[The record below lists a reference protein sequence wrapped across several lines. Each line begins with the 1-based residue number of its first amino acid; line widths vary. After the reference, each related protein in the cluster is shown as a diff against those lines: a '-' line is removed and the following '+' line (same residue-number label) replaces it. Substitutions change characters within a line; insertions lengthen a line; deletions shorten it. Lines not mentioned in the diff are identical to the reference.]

1 MNDIINN
8 DMEKITV
15 NTEVLVVG
23 GSVAGLKAAS
33 GIADCGY
40 KVCLL
45 ESNSKVDIQK
55 EPELLTGLSGQE
67 LARLKDL
74 EKEVLSNSQIEILT
88 STNLVGVNGVPG
100 DFSLKLENKD
110 GIIEKKAGAIV
121 IATGFAI
128 KPLNDKYQLSLSDNI
143 ITQSQLEEIL
153 AGGDQSA
160 REKLAGKTVAF
171 LLGFGNYGYPIV
183 MERLVRS
190 ILAIEQIE
198 GCTPYVYAG
207 DLKVA
212 SDSLERIYKETRD
225 NGATY
230 FKLPEMP
237 KISQDGKK
245 VTFFDPVLRQNLEL
259 SPDLLVIEEEICAG
273 QSNDEL
279 AGLLRI
285 DLEATGFMQK
295 DNVHRFPVSSNRE
308 GIFVI
313 GESREVQNL
322 PLEITDAANAVLGL
336 KNLLG
341 DGTRVAP
348 KETGVVDTGKCVF
361 CITCYRCCPHG
372 AIYWNEDNKA
382 VISPLACQA
391 CGICASE
398 CPMDAIQIGSF
409 TDTDIKEEIKQSIQ
423 PEAKVP
429 QIVAF
434 CCRNSAF
441 EAGLMAKTFDM
452 PIPDGL
458 KMIKVPCA
466 GKIDLDYILTAF
478 VEGADG
484 VLVLTCHNGN
494 CKSEQGNTFAEW
506 RVNDAHRMLEESGF
520 GKERLQF
527 ATLASNTGS
536 RFSAIVCDMEK
547 TINNLA

>member
-1 MNDIINN
+1 MNDMTNN

-15 NTEVLVVG
+15 NTEVLIVG
-23 GSVAGLKAAS
+23 GSAAGLKAAA
-33 GIADCGY
+33 GIAACGY
-40 KVCLL
+40 KVCLI
-45 ESNSKVDIQK
+45 ESNSGIDIQK
-55 EPELLTGLSGQE
+55 KELLTGLGEQDI
-67 LARLKDL
+67 AGLKEL
-74 EKEVLSNSQIEILT
+74 EKEVLSNSRIEILT
-88 STNLVGVNGVPG
+88 DTNLVGVNGVPG
-100 DFSLKLENKD
+100 DFNLKLENKD
-110 GIIEKKAGAIV
+110 GIIGKKTGAIV
-121 IATGFAI
+121 IATGFTI
-128 KPLNDKYQLSLSDNI
+128 KPLNDKYQLSLSDNV
-143 ITQSQLEEIL
+143 ITQSSLEEML
-153 AGGDQSA
+153 AAGDQSA

-198 GCTPYVYAG
+198 GCTAYVYAG

-212 SDSLERIYKETRD
+212 SDSLERIYKESRD

-230 FKLPEMP
+230 FRLSQMPE
-237 KISQDGKK
+237 ISQDGKK
-245 VTFFDPVLRQNLEL
+245 VTFFDPVLRQDMEL
-259 SPDLLVIEEEICAG
+259 SPDLLVIEEEICAD

-285 DLEATGFMQK
+285 DMEAAGLMQK

-313 GESREVQNL
+313 GASREVQNL
-322 PLEITDAANAVLGL
+322 PLEITDAVNAVLGI

-341 DGTRVAP
+341 DGTRMVP
-348 KETGVVDTGKCVF
+348 KERGIVDTGKCVF

-372 AIYWNEDNKA
+372 AIYWDEDNKA

-398 CPMDAIQIGSF
+398 CPMDAIQIGGF
-409 TDTDIKEEIKQSIQ
+409 IDADLKEEIQQSIE
-423 PEAKVP
+423 PDAKAP

-441 EAGLMAKTFDM
+441 EAGMMAKTFNM
-452 PIPDGL
+452 PVPEGL
-458 KMIKVPCA
+458 KMIKMPCA

-494 CKSEQGNTFAEW
+494 CKSERGNIFAEW
-506 RVNDAHRMLEESGF
+506 RVDDAHRMLEESGF

>member
-1 MNDIINN
+1 MNDMTNN

-15 NTEVLVVG
+15 NTEVLIVG
-23 GSVAGLKAAS
+23 GSAAGLKAAA
-33 GIADCGY
+33 GIAACGY
-40 KVCLL
+40 KVCLI
-45 ESNSKVDIQK
+45 ESNSGIDIQK
-55 EPELLTGLSGQE
+55 KELLTGLGEQDI
-67 LARLKDL
+67 AGLKEL
-74 EKEVLSNSQIEILT
+74 EKEVLSNSRIEILT
-88 STNLVGVNGVPG
+88 DTNLVGVNGVPG
-100 DFSLKLENKD
+100 DFNLKLENKD
-110 GIIEKKAGAIV
+110 GIIGKKTGAIV
-121 IATGFAI
+121 IATGFTI
-128 KPLNDKYQLSLSDNI
+128 KPLNDKYQLSLSDNV
-143 ITQSQLEEIL
+143 ITQSSLEEML
-153 AGGDQSA
+153 AAGDQSA

-198 GCTPYVYAG
+198 GCTAYVYAG

-212 SDSLERIYKETRD
+212 SDSLERIYKESRD

-230 FKLPEMP
+230 FRLSQMPE
-237 KISQDGKK
+237 ISQDGKK
-245 VTFFDPVLRQNLEL
+245 VTFFDPVLRQDMEL
-259 SPDLLVIEEEICAG
+259 SPDLLVIEEEICAD

-285 DLEATGFMQK
+285 DMEAAGLMQK

-313 GESREVQNL
+313 GASREVQNL
-322 PLEITDAANAVLGL
+322 PLEITDAVNAVLGI

-341 DGTRVAP
+341 DGTRMVP
-348 KETGVVDTGKCVF
+348 KERGIVDTGKCVF

-372 AIYWNEDNKA
+372 AIYWDEDNKA

-398 CPMDAIQIGSF
+398 CPMDAIQIGGF
-409 TDTDIKEEIKQSIQ
+409 IDADLKEEIQQSID
-423 PEAKVP
+423 PDAKAP

-441 EAGLMAKTFDM
+441 EAGMMAKTFNM
-452 PIPDGL
+452 PVPEGL

-494 CKSEQGNTFAEW
+494 CKSERGNIFAEW
-506 RVNDAHRMLEESGF
+506 RVDDAHRMLEESGF

>member
-1 MNDIINN
+1 MNDMINN

-15 NTEVLVVG
+15 NTEVLIVG
-23 GSVAGLKAAS
+23 GSAAGLKAAA
-33 GIADCGY
+33 GIAACGY
-40 KVCLL
+40 KVCLI
-45 ESNSKVDIQK
+45 ESNSGINIQK
-55 EPELLTGLSGQE
+55 KELLTGLGEQDI
-67 LARLKDL
+67 AGLKEL
-74 EKEVLSNSQIEILT
+74 EKEVLSNSRIEILT
-88 STNLVGVNGVPG
+88 DTNLVGVNGVPG
-100 DFSLKLENKD
+100 DFNLKLKNKD
-110 GIIEKKAGAIV
+110 GIIEKKTGAIV
-121 IATGFAI
+121 IATGFTI
-128 KPLNDKYQLSLSDNI
+128 KPLNDKYQLSLSNNV
-143 ITQSQLEEIL
+143 ITQSSLEEML
-153 AGGDQSA
+153 AAGDQSA

-198 GCTPYVYAG
+198 GCTAYVYAG

-212 SDSLERIYKETRD
+212 SDSLERIYKESRN

-230 FKLPEMP
+230 FRLSQMPE
-237 KISQDGKK
+237 ISQDGKK
-245 VTFFDPVLRQNLEL
+245 VTFFDPVLRQDMEL
-259 SPDLLVIEEEICAG
+259 SPDLLVIEEEICVD
-273 QSNDEL
+273 QSNNEL

-285 DLEATGFMQK
+285 DMEAAGLMQK

-313 GESREVQNL
+313 GASREVQNL
-322 PLEITDAANAVLGL
+322 PLEITDAVNAVLGI

-341 DGTRVAP
+341 DGTRMVP
-348 KETGVVDTGKCVF
+348 KERGIVDTGKCVF

-372 AIYWNEDNKA
+372 AIYWDEDNKA
-382 VISPLACQA
+382 IISPLACQA

-398 CPMDAIQIGSF
+398 CPMDAIQIGGF
-409 TDTDIKEEIKQSIQ
+409 IDADLKEEIQQSIE
-423 PEAKVP
+423 PDAKAP

-441 EAGLMAKTFDM
+441 EAGMMAKTFNM
-452 PIPDGL
+452 PVPEGL

-494 CKSEQGNTFAEW
+494 CKSERGNIFAEW
-506 RVNDAHRMLEESGF
+506 RVDDAHRMLEESGF

>member
-1 MNDIINN
+1 MNDMTNN

-15 NTEVLVVG
+15 NTEVLIVG
-23 GSVAGLKAAS
+23 GSAAGLKAAA
-33 GIADCGY
+33 GIAACGY
-40 KVCLL
+40 KVCLI
-45 ESNSKVDIQK
+45 ESNSGIDIQK
-55 EPELLTGLSGQE
+55 KELLTGLGEQDI
-67 LARLKDL
+67 AGLKEL
-74 EKEVLSNSQIEILT
+74 EKEVLSNSRIEILT
-88 STNLVGVNGVPG
+88 DTNLVGVNGVPG
-100 DFSLKLENKD
+100 DFNLKLENKD
-110 GIIEKKAGAIV
+110 GIIGKKTGAIV
-121 IATGFAI
+121 IATGFTI
-128 KPLNDKYQLSLSDNI
+128 KPLNDKYQLSLSDNV
-143 ITQSQLEEIL
+143 ITQSSLEEML
-153 AGGDQSA
+153 AAGDQSA

-198 GCTPYVYAG
+198 GCTAYVYAG

-212 SDSLERIYKETRD
+212 SDSLERIYKESRD

-230 FKLPEMP
+230 FRLSQMPE
-237 KISQDGKK
+237 ISQDGKK
-245 VTFFDPVLRQNLEL
+245 VTFFDPVLRQDMEL
-259 SPDLLVIEEEICAG
+259 SPDLLVIEEEICAD

-285 DLEATGFMQK
+285 DMEAAGLMQK

-313 GESREVQNL
+313 GASREVQNL
-322 PLEITDAANAVLGL
+322 PLEITDAANAVLGI

-341 DGTRVAP
+341 DGTRMVP
-348 KETGVVDTGKCVF
+348 KERGIVDTGKCVF

-372 AIYWNEDNKA
+372 AIYWDEDNKA

-398 CPMDAIQIGSF
+398 CPMDAIQIGGF
-409 TDTDIKEEIKQSIQ
+409 IDADLKEEIQQSIE
-423 PEAKVP
+423 PDAKAP

-441 EAGLMAKTFDM
+441 EAGMMAKTFNM
-452 PIPDGL
+452 PVPEGL
-458 KMIKVPCA
+458 KMIKMPCA

-494 CKSEQGNTFAEW
+494 CKSERGNIFAEW
-506 RVNDAHRMLEESGF
+506 RVDDAHRMLEESGF

>member
-1 MNDIINN
+1 MNDMTNN

-15 NTEVLVVG
+15 NTEVLIVG
-23 GSVAGLKAAS
+23 GSAAGLKAAA
-33 GIADCGY
+33 GIAACGY
-40 KVCLL
+40 KVCLI
-45 ESNSKVDIQK
+45 ESNSGIDIQK
-55 EPELLTGLSGQE
+55 KELLTGLGEQDITG
-67 LARLKDL
+67 LKEL
-74 EKEVLSNSQIEILT
+74 EKEVLSNSRIEILT
-88 STNLVGVNGVPG
+88 DTNLVGVNGVPG
-100 DFSLKLENKD
+100 DFNLKLENKD
-110 GIIEKKAGAIV
+110 GIIGKKTGAIV
-121 IATGFAI
+121 IATGFTI
-128 KPLNDKYQLSLSDNI
+128 KPLNDKYQLSLSDNV
-143 ITQSQLEEIL
+143 ITQSSLEEML
-153 AGGDQSA
+153 AAGDQSA

-198 GCTPYVYAG
+198 GCTAYVYAG

-212 SDSLERIYKETRD
+212 SDSLERIYKESRD

-230 FKLPEMP
+230 FKLPQMP
-237 KISQDGKK
+237 EISQDGKK
-245 VTFFDPVLRQNLEL
+245 ITFFDPVLRQDMEL
-259 SPDLLVIEEEICAG
+259 SPDLLVVEEEICPG

-285 DLEATGFMQK
+285 DMEAAGLMQK

-313 GESREVQNL
+313 GASREVQNL
-322 PLEITDAANAVLGL
+322 PLEITDAANVVLGV

-341 DGTRVAP
+341 DGTRMAP
-348 KETGVVDTGKCVF
+348 KERGIVDTGKCVF

-372 AIYWNEDNKA
+372 AIYWDEDNKA

-398 CPMDAIQIGSF
+398 CPMDAIQVGGF
-409 TDTDIKEEIKQSIQ
+409 TDTDLKEEIKQSIE
-423 PEAKVP
+423 PDAKAP

-441 EAGLMAKTFDM
+441 EAGVMAKTFNM
-452 PIPDGL
+452 PVPEGL
-458 KMIKVPCA
+458 KMVKVPCA

-494 CKSEQGNTFAEW
+494 CKSERGNIFAEW
-506 RVNDAHRMLEESGF
+506 RVDDAHRMLEESGF

>member
-1 MNDIINN
+1 MNDTTNN

-15 NTEVLVVG
+15 NTEVLIVG
-23 GSVAGLKAAS
+23 GSAAGLKAAA
-33 GIADCGY
+33 GIAACGY
-40 KVCLL
+40 KVCLI
-45 ESNSKVDIQK
+45 ESNSGIDIQK
-55 EPELLTGLSGQE
+55 KELLTGLGEQDI
-67 LARLKDL
+67 AGLKEL
-74 EKEVLSNSQIEILT
+74 EKEVLSNSRIEILT
-88 STNLVGVNGVPG
+88 DTNLVGVNGVPG
-100 DFSLKLENKD
+100 DFNLKLENKD
-110 GIIEKKAGAIV
+110 GIIEKKTGAIV
-121 IATGFAI
+121 IATGFTI
-128 KPLNDKYQLSLSDNI
+128 KPLNDKYQLSLSNNV
-143 ITQSQLEEIL
+143 ITQSSLEEML
-153 AGGDQSA
+153 AAGDQSA

-198 GCTPYVYAG
+198 GCTAYVYAG

-212 SDSLERIYKETRD
+212 ADSLERIYKESRD

-230 FKLPEMP
+230 FRLSQMPE
-237 KISQDGKK
+237 ISQDGGKI
-245 VTFFDPVLRQNLEL
+245 TFFDPVLRQDMEL
-259 SPDLLVIEEEICAG
+259 SPDLLVIEEEICAD

-285 DLEATGFMQK
+285 DMEAAGLMQK

-313 GESREVQNL
+313 GASREVQNL
-322 PLEITDAANAVLGL
+322 PLEITDAANAVLGV

-341 DGTRVAP
+341 DGTRMVP
-348 KETGVVDTGKCVF
+348 KERGIVDTGKCVF

-372 AIYWNEDNKA
+372 AIYWDEDNKA

-398 CPMDAIQIGSF
+398 CPMDAIQIGGF
-409 TDTDIKEEIKQSIQ
+409 IDADLKEEIKESIK
-423 PEAKVP
+423 PDAKAP

-441 EAGLMAKTFDM
+441 EAGVMAKTFNM
-452 PIPDGL
+452 PVPEGL

-484 VLVLTCHNGN
+484 VLVLACHNGN
-494 CKSEQGNTFAEW
+494 CKSERGNIFAEW
-506 RVNDAHRMLEESGF
+506 RVDDAHRMLEESGF

-536 RFSAIVCDMEK
+536 RFSSIVSEMEK
-547 TINNLA
+547 NIMDLA

>member
-1 MNDIINN
+1 MNDMTNN

-15 NTEVLVVG
+15 NTEVLIVG
-23 GSVAGLKAAS
+23 GSAAGLKAAA
-33 GIADCGY
+33 GIAACGY
-40 KVCLL
+40 KVCLI
-45 ESNSKVDIQK
+45 ESNSGIDIQK
-55 EPELLTGLSGQE
+55 KELLTGLGEQDI
-67 LARLKDL
+67 AGLKEL
-74 EKEVLSNSQIEILT
+74 EKEVLSNSRIEILT
-88 STNLVGVNGVPG
+88 DTNLVGVNGVPG
-100 DFSLKLENKD
+100 DFNLKLENKD
-110 GIIEKKAGAIV
+110 GIIGKKTGAIV
-121 IATGFAI
+121 IATGFTI
-128 KPLNDKYQLSLSDNI
+128 KPLNDKYQLSLSDNV
-143 ITQSQLEEIL
+143 ITQSSLEEML
-153 AGGDQSA
+153 AAGDQSA

-198 GCTPYVYAG
+198 GCTAYVYAG

-212 SDSLERIYKETRD
+212 SDSLERIYKESRD

-230 FKLPEMP
+230 FRLSQMPE
-237 KISQDGKK
+237 ISQDGKK
-245 VTFFDPVLRQNLEL
+245 VTFFDPVLRQDMEL
-259 SPDLLVIEEEICAG
+259 SPDLLVIEEEICAD

-285 DLEATGFMQK
+285 DMEAAGLMQK

-313 GESREVQNL
+313 GASREVQNL
-322 PLEITDAANAVLGL
+322 PLEITDAVNAVLGI

-341 DGTRVAP
+341 DGTRMVP
-348 KETGVVDTGKCVF
+348 KERGIVDTGKCVF

-372 AIYWNEDNKA
+372 AIYWDEDNKA

-398 CPMDAIQIGSF
+398 CPMDAIQIGGF
-409 TDTDIKEEIKQSIQ
+409 IDADLKEEIQQSID
-423 PEAKVP
+423 PDAKAP

-441 EAGLMAKTFDM
+441 EAGMMAKTFNM
-452 PIPDGL
+452 PVPEGL
-458 KMIKVPCA
+458 KMIKMPCA

-494 CKSEQGNTFAEW
+494 CKSERGNIFAEW
-506 RVNDAHRMLEESGF
+506 RVDDAHRMLEESGF

>member
-1 MNDIINN
+1 MNDMINN

-15 NTEVLVVG
+15 NTEVLIVG
-23 GSVAGLKAAS
+23 GSVAGLKAAA
-33 GIADCGY
+33 GIATCGY
-40 KVCLL
+40 DVCLI
-45 ESNSKVDIQK
+45 ESNSGIDIQK
-55 EPELLTGLSGQE
+55 KELLIGLDEQDLAGLKE
-67 LARLKDL
+67 LEED
-74 EKEVLSNSQIEILT
+74 VLSNSRIEILT
-88 STNLVGVNGVPG
+88 DTELVGVTGVPG
-100 DFSLKLENKD
+100 DFNLKLKNRD
-110 GIIEKKAGAIV
+110 RIVEKKAGAIV
-121 IATGFAI
+121 IANGFTV
-128 KPLNDKYQLSLSDNI
+128 KPLNDKYQLSLSDNV
-143 ITQSQLEEIL
+143 ITQSRLEEIL

-160 REKLAGKTVAF
+160 RENLAGKTVAF

-190 ILAIEQIE
+190 ILELERIEA
-198 GCTPYVYAG
+198 CTTYVYAG

-212 SDSLERIYKETRD
+212 SDSLERIYKESRD

-230 FKLPEMP
+230 FKLPQMP
-237 KISQDGKK
+237 EISQDGKK
-245 VTFFDPVLRQNLEL
+245 VTFFDPVLRQKVEL
-259 SPDLLVIEEEICAG
+259 SPDLLVIEEEICPA

-279 AGLLRI
+279 AELLRI
-285 DLEATGFMQK
+285 DLEETGFMQK
-295 DNVHRFPVSSNRE
+295 DNVHRFPVSSNRD

-313 GESREVQNL
+313 GASREVQNI
-322 PLEITDAANAVLGL
+322 PLEITDAANVVLEV

-341 DGTRVAP
+341 DGTRMTP
-348 KETGVVDTGKCVF
+348 KERGVVDTGKCVF

-372 AIYWNEDNKA
+372 AIYWDENNKA

-398 CPMDAIQIGSF
+398 CPMDAIQVGGF
-409 TDTDIKEEIKQSIQ
+409 TDTDLKEEIKQSIE
-423 PEAKVP
+423 PDAKAP
-429 QIVAF
+429 QIIAF

-441 EAGLMAKTFDM
+441 EAGQMSKTFNM
-452 PIPDGL
+452 PVPEGL

-484 VLVLTCHNGN
+484 VLVLTCHSGN
-494 CKSEQGNTFAEW
+494 CKSERGNIFAEW
-506 RVNDAHRMLEESGF
+506 RVDDAHRMLEESGF

-527 ATLASNTGS
+527 ATMASNTGR